1 MKVDAVV
8 VGARCAGA
16 ATAMLLAREGARVVL
31 VDKGTYGTD
40 MLSTHALMR
49 GAVLQLDRWGVLPDI
64 VEAGT
69 PPVQSTTFC
78 YTHTDIT
85 VPIEPRH
92 GVTALYAP
100 RRTLLD
106 RVLVDAAIRSGVDV
120 RYGFQVDD
128 VKVNGRGRVVGIS
141 AVQGGIR
148 RDVSA
153 DIVIGADGLYS
164 TIARRV
170 RAPRIAEGRHAA
182 GVLYSYWDGL
192 PANDYRWWFKSGV
205 SMGSIPTNDGAT
217 CVFVSVPMAQFGKEV
232 GGNATRAY
240 THLIRQVSSAF
251 GERLQGS
258 TRLEPVRGF
267 GGHRGFIK
275 RASGP
280 GWALVGDAG
289 YFKDPATA
297 HGITDAF
304 RDAQLLSDAIV
315 QGTPAAFAEYEATRL
330 DLSRTLFEVTDEIA
344 SLAWTDTE
352 VQSLHRAFSSEMSRE
367 MRVLSAMRSAEMRT
381 VAPPQVEQ
389 TRVA

>member
-1 MKVDAVV
+1 
-8 VGARCAGA
+8 
-16 ATAMLLAREGARVVL
+16 MLLAREGARVML

-40 MLSTHALMR
+40 RLSTHALMR
-49 GAVLQLDRWGVLPDI
+49 GAVLQLDRWGVLPEI

-69 PPVQSTTFC
+69 PPVHSTTFC

-85 VPIEPRH
+85 VRIEPRH
-92 GVTALYAP
+92 GVAALYAP

-120 RYGFQVDD
+120 RYGLQVDD
-128 VKVNGRGRVVGIS
+128 VRVNPRGRVTGIS

-148 RDVSA
+148 RDIAA
-153 DIVIGADGLYS
+153 DIVVGADGLYS
-164 TIARRV
+164 TIARCV

-182 GVLYSYWDGL
+182 GVLYSHWEAP
-192 PANDYRWWFKSGV
+192 PAHEYRWWFKAGA
-205 SMGSIPTNDGAT
+205 SMGSIPTNDGAA
-217 CVFVSVPMAQFGKEV
+217 CVFVSVPMSEFAQEI

-240 THLIRQVSSAF
+240 TRLINQISPEF
-251 GERLQGS
+251 GERLAES
-258 TRLEPVRGF
+258 TRVEPVRGF

-315 QGTPAAFAEYEATRL
+315 QGTPAAITEYEATRL
-330 DLSRTLFEVTDEIA
+330 DLSRTLFEVTDQIA
-344 SLAWTDTE
+344 SLAWTDEE
-352 VQSLHRAFSSEMSRE
+352 VQSLHRAFSAEMSRE
-367 MRVLSAMRSAEMRT
+367 VRVLSAMRSAEMPART
-381 VAPPQVEQ
+381 PPAEQ
-389 TRVA
+389 PRVA